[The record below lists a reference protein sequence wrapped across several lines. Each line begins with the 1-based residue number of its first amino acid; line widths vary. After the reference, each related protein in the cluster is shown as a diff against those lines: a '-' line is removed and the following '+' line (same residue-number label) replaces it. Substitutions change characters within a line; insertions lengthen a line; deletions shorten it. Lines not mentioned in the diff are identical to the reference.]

1 VSKRSSFFNCLTIF
15 EFEPLSIIIKI
26 METFIED
33 LENGEGFS
41 ETNNCYNK
49 SKGDIVQ

>member
-1 VSKRSSFFNCLTIF
+1 MLSKRSSFFSCLTIF

-33 LENGEGFS
+33 IENGEGFS
-41 ETNNCYNK
+41 ETANRYNK
-49 SKGDIVQ
+49 GKGDIV